1 MKDAT
6 FVPRSELNV
15 REVFAQRAERLGY
28 RIVESRAAFPDY
40 VLEHEGERIFAE
52 AEFRTSNFLRHR
64 HDLAR
69 CDLVIVWEH
78 DLPSMPMPV
87 LELKT
92 NALHTSKRRGRPPGP
107 ARRPPR
113 RRPTPAPPTTPPPT
127 PSRVLVPTSAM
138 PTIRIL
144 FRTISPTLPRHAS
157 DAALDARAAPCHAG
171 N

>member
-1 MKDAT
+1 MKEMT

-15 REVFAQRAERLGY
+15 REIFAQRADRLGY

-40 VLEHEGERIFAE
+40 LLEHEGDRIFAE

-69 CDLVIVWEH
+69 CDLIIVWEH

-92 NALHTSKRRGRPPGP
+92 EALHTKKPRGRPPGSTSP
-107 ARRPPR
+107 SSSQWHRRRAFWARRTVPKSSTELNPSAN
-113 RRPTPAPPTTPPPT
+113 TNSD
-127 PSRVLVPTSAM
+127 PSRSSEPE
-138 PTIRIL
+138 
-144 FRTISPTLPRHAS
+144 
-157 DAALDARAAPCHAG
+157 
-171 N
+171 